1 MRRVFLVLVI
11 VLAAAAAY
19 AVIQWATP
27 LQAFVAGG
35 LLAAPGVPLM
45 ILSRLQLG
53 KAFSVAPKATTLVT
67 HGVYSKVPH
76 PLYVFLD
83 ISLLGLVIAFRRQWL
98 LGVWLAL
105 VAAHSWAAR
114 REARV
119 LGEAFGDAYREYRA
133 KAWW

>member
-1 MRRVFLVLVI
+1 MRRAVLVLVI
-11 VLAAAAAY
+11 GLAAAAAFT
-19 AVIQWATP
+19 VIERATP

-35 LLAAPGVPLM
+35 LLAAVGVPLI

-67 HGVYSKVPH
+67 HGVYSRIPH

-83 ISLLGLVIAFRRQWL
+83 VALLGLVIALRRHWL
-98 LGVWLAL
+98 LGVWLTL
-105 VAAHSWAAR
+105 VVIHSWAAT

-119 LGEAFGDAYREYRA
+119 LRQAFGDAYREYRA
-133 KAWW
+133 KTWW